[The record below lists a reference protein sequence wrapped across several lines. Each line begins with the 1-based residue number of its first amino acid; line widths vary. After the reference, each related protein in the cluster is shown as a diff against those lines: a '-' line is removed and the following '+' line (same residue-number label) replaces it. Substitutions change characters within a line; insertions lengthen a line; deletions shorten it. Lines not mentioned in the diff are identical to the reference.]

1 MCNDHLLIFLVKNSK
16 IVVSYKNFVKIRYE
30 IFKNTSSMNKYF
42 LSKIQPVCIELEI
55 KNYLIQYLERAQL
68 DLFDSDSDDKL
79 SLESFGRYV
88 QNFIKTKTKFNETD
102 NTKVNSLL
110 KKLHT
115 KCFYL
120 LEKQSRFDLIKEYL
134 RILTECLNCLYD
146 EESVFYD
153 EDSLLESLLNK
164 LSKPFEDKTFPF
176 NNDLYFP
183 VTYNFVNLNCIAYK
197 SNLITN
203 EHLIK
208 IYQSLSKVFNA
219 KKIIPLKNFL
229 K

>member
-1 MCNDHLLIFLVKNSK
+1 LVKNSK

-68 DLFDSDSDDKL
+68 DLYDSDSD
-79 SLESFGRYV
+79 
-88 QNFIKTKTKFNETD
+88 
-102 NTKVNSLL
+102 LL